1 MKLIVLQVAVF
12 IFAAMYLLIAAGEKE
27 KIGRVIDTAVGV
39 GLFILLYVTILI
51 GGGA

>member
-1 MKLIVLQVAVF
+1 MKLIVLQIAVF
-12 IFAAMYLLIAAGEKE
+12 IFAVMYLLIAAGEKE
-27 KIGRVIDTAVGV
+27 KVGRIIDMVVGV